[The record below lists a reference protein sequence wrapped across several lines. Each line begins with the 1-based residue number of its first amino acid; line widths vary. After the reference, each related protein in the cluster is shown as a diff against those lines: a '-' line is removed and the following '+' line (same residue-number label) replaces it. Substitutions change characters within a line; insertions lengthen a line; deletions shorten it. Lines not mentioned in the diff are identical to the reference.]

1 MGGLRNICKA
11 YGGMKF
17 TDANGK
23 TTEYEWDYA
32 KDEPRLKGEMTRE
45 EWAAS
50 ERAKWGNLKA
60 LTRKPPPKKKNIGDS
75 ENSLNLGL

>member
-1 MGGLRNICKA
+1 MGGIRNICKA

-23 TTEYEWDYA
+23 TTEYEWDYV
-32 KDEPRLKGEMTRE
+32 KDEPRIKGEMTRE

-50 ERAKWGNLKA
+50 ERARFGNFKA
-60 LTRKPPPKKKNIGDS
+60 LTKKQPPKKKNDADS
-75 ENSLNLGL
+75 ENPLILF